1 MDTKPCDA
9 SWVEET
15 LVNDTMNQAIKDI
28 LSKKKVY
35 QRVVEYCASNYT
47 LNSLYKRFKDLSEE
61 LNEVNNIKANAEGNE
76 LKGIHK
82 EETMIKPKIQINR
95 KDIMHL
101 QKNASTIQTLKN
113 LHENPNQRIPTLFY
127 KHFFGIIIHQSGEL
141 ILVLSKS
148 HETHELLPLMNQ
160 LVKYPILLENL
171 HIDYEL
177 KKGLNY
183 KVLRKQKE

>member
-1 MDTKPCDA
+1 M
-9 SWVEET
+9 
-15 LVNDTMNQAIKDI
+15 
-28 LSKKKVY
+28 
-35 QRVVEYCASNYT
+35 
-47 LNSLYKRFKDLSEE
+47 
-61 LNEVNNIKANAEGNE
+61 
-76 LKGIHK
+76 
-82 EETMIKPKIQINR
+82 
-95 KDIMHL
+95 MHL
-101 QKNASTIQTLKN
+101 QRNASTVETLKN
-113 LHENPNQRIPTLFY
+113 LHDNSNQEIPTLFY

-183 KVLRKQKE
+183 KVILHE

>member
-15 LVNDTMNQAIKDI
+15 LVSDTMDQAIKDI

-35 QRVVEYCASNYT
+35 QRVLDYYASNYT
-47 LNSLYKRFKDLSEE
+47 LNSLYKRFEELSEE
-61 LNEVNNIKANAEGNE
+61 LIEVNNIKANAEGIE

-82 EETMIKPKIQINR
+82 EETIIKTKIQKIR
-95 KDIMHL
+95 KDMMHL
-101 QKNASTIQTLKN
+101 QRNTSTVETLKK
-113 LHENPNQRIPTLFY
+113 LYDNPNQEIPTLFY

-148 HETHELLPLMNQ
+148 NETHELLPLMNQ

-183 KVLRKQKE
+183 KVILHE